1 MAATL
6 KSRFGL
12 DVTHGSRSHRISAH
26 VFLQGVVRHA
36 NGMLLVTPV
45 CSSLEEMEGQIET
58 LKGELDEVL
67 RQARKAFS
75 RDRPAAAAI

>member
-1 MAATL
+1 MSTL

-12 DVTHGSRSHRISAH
+12 DVTHGSRSHKISAH
-26 VFLQGVVRHA
+26 VFLQGIVRHA

-45 CSSLEEMEGQIET
+45 CSSLAEMEEQIET
-58 LKGELDEVL
+58 LKGELDDVL

-75 RDRPAAAAI
+75 RDGPAAAAI